1 MLLAGLSKL
10 FSRYEKVEV
19 SKMLSSG
26 WFVVLFLVYPSS
38 CTAVFQAFMC
48 DELDD
53 GSAYLRV
60 DYSMQCYAENK
71 GAFSEE
77 YKAGNV

>member
-1 MLLAGLSKL
+1 
-10 FSRYEKVEV
+10 
-19 SKMLSSG
+19 MLSSG